1 MSGPP
6 DEFVWIETLRPL
18 TRADGR
24 ALRLMDDAAV
34 LAARP
39 GFDLVISKDAMVEGV
54 HFLEGEAP
62 EIIGRRLL
70 RASLSDLAAKAA
82 EPFGY
87 LLMTAWPAD
96 RDQAWRDAFVR
107 GLAEDGERYA
117 VALLG
122 GDTVST
128 PGPLTLSAT
137 VLGWTP
143 AGGAVLR
150 STARAGDA
158 VVVCGAIG
166 DGWLG
171 LRAARGEISDAGGV
185 LAARYRLPQPLFS
198 LRQALR
204 DHARAAID
212 VSDGLL
218 ADAEHIADASGMGL
232 AIDLARLPL
241 SREAAAWLGEQPDEV
256 AARLALATGGD
267 DYAIVCA
274 VDPADVAAFMAMV
287 EAQETLAAA
296 VGVFDAQAGLRVS
309 MAGSA
314 IKVDRTGWRH

>member
-6 DEFVWIETLRPL
+6 DEFAWIETLRPL

-70 RASLSDLAAKAA
+70 RTSLSDLAAKAA

-107 GLAEDGERYA
+107 GLAEDGERFA

-128 PGPLTLSAT
+128 PGPLTLGAT
-137 VLGWTP
+137 VLGWAP
-143 AGGAVLR
+143 KGRAVLR

-158 VVVCGAIG
+158 VVVCGSIG

-171 LRAARGEISDAGGV
+171 LRAARGEISDDGGV

-218 ADAEHIADASGMGL
+218 ADAEHIATASGMGL

-241 SREAAAWLGEQPDEV
+241 SKEAAAWLAAQDDQGG
-256 AARLALATGGD
+256 ARLALATGGD
-267 DYAIVCA
+267 DYAVVCA
-274 VDPADVAAFMAMV
+274 IDPADVGAFTDMV
-287 EAQETLAAA
+287 QAQGTPAAA
-296 VGVFDAQAGLRVS
+296 VGAFENKAGLRAT
-309 MAGSA
+309 MGGAP
-314 IKVDRTGWRH
+314 VDVHRTGWRH